1 MGKGPCRKQIDT
13 VSAGTFDDEMGKPFF
28 GLCQRI
34 FKKTMWQFWASS
46 SQVKSLKSLDSKA
59 EGSCEF
65 ADAMVASIETGKTWE
80 ELQSKLGFVD

>member
-1 MGKGPCRKQIDT
+1 M
-13 VSAGTFDDEMGKPFF
+13 
-28 GLCQRI
+28 
-34 FKKTMWQFWASS
+34 
-46 SQVKSLKSLDSKA
+46 KSLKSLDSKA